1 MKSIDKFTKKFFDKP
16 IHSAIAS
23 NYLSGLFETEG
34 RFSLESVARQHNISY
49 EKVHHFV
56 SDSLSWNEQEMND
69 RRLLFLNRHKFTKT
83 KSDGVLALDDTQ
95 FVKYGSHTDGVSRQH
110 CGNTGRDENCL
121 TVVTSHYADSRKN
134 FPCFAS
140 TYYKG
145 EETKLELAISQIDSF
160 FALGLDCGYVTFD
173 SWYLTKDVVR
183 AVESHNKLFV
193 SVPKINRV
201 FFYWGK
207 RLDARS
213 LVTASSTTDVCF
225 DKKVTVKDMGGYRLI
240 IKDGQIFL
248 SNDFES
254 STEEVIAMYRQRW
267 TIDENYRKMKDKL
280 NLEGFQMRK
289 PASILRH
296 FYLVFLAF
304 TFFVWAKITNI
315 FSRISAGT
323 IEKVSDL
330 CRVIRNLSV
339 FQRAKM
345 KINDLLSLLQLKPN
359 FQV

>member
-1 MKSIDKFTKKFFDKP
+1 MKSIDKFTQKFFQKS

-23 NYLSGLFETEG
+23 KYISGLYETEG
-34 RFSLESVARQHNISY
+34 RFSLDAVAKKYNISY
-49 EKVHHFV
+49 EKVHHFM
-56 SDSLSWNEQEMND
+56 SDSTAWNEDEVNNQ
-69 RRLLFLNRHKFTKT
+69 RLKFLNRHKFTKT
-83 KSDGVLALDDTQ
+83 KANGVLALDDTQ
-95 FVKYGSHTDGVSRQH
+95 FIKYGKHTDGVSWQH
-110 CGNTGRDENCL
+110 CGNTGRSENCL
-121 TVVTSHYADSRKN
+121 TVVTSHYADPHKN

-140 TYYKG
+140 TYYSG

-160 FALGLDCGYVTFD
+160 FALGLDCEYVTFD
-173 SWYLTKDVVR
+173 SWYLTKTVVR
-183 AVESHNKLFV
+183 AVESHHKLFV

-201 FFYWGK
+201 FSYWGK

-225 DKKVTVKDMGGYRLI
+225 DKKVTVKDMGRYRLI
-240 IKDGQIFL
+240 IQDGQMFL
-248 SNDFES
+248 SNDFKS
-254 STEEVIAMYRQRW
+254 SAEQVIAKYRQRW

-296 FYLVFLAF
+296 FYLCFLAF
-304 TFFVWAKITNI
+304 TFFVWAKVKNI
-315 FSRISAGT
+315 FSRICTSA

-330 CRVIRNLSV
+330 CQVVRNLSI

-345 KINDLLSLLQLKPN
+345 QINDLLSLLQLKPN

>member
-1 MKSIDKFTKKFFDKP
+1 MKSIDKFTQKFFDKS
-16 IHSAIAS
+16 IHCAIAS
-23 NYLSGLFETEG
+23 NYLSSLFETEG
-34 RFSLESVARQHNISY
+34 RFSLETVAREHNISY
-49 EKVHHFV
+49 EKVHHFI
-56 SDSLSWNEQEMND
+56 SDSVAWNEEEVNNE
-69 RRLLFLNRHKFTKT
+69 RLIFLNQHKFTKT
-83 KSDGVLALDDTQ
+83 KDTGVLALDDTQ
-95 FVKYGSHTDGVSRQH
+95 FIKCGKHTDGVSWQH

-121 TVVTSHYADSRKN
+121 TVVTSHYTDPHKN

-140 TYYKG
+140 TYYSG

-160 FALGLDCGYVTFD
+160 FTLGLDCGCITFD
-173 SWYLTKDVVR
+173 SWYLTKSVVR
-183 AVESHNKLFV
+183 AVEKHHKLFV

-201 FFYWGK
+201 FSYWGK

-213 LVTASSTTDVCF
+213 LVTASSTTGVCF
-225 DKKVTVKDMGGYRLI
+225 DKKVTVKDMGRYRLI
-240 IKDGQIFL
+240 IQDGQMFL
-248 SNDFES
+248 SNDFKS
-254 STEEVIAMYRQRW
+254 STEGVIAKYRQRW

-296 FYLVFLAF
+296 LYLVFLAF
-304 TFFVWAKITNI
+304 TFFVWVKTKHI
-315 FSRISAGT
+315 FSRIFTGT

-330 CRVIRNLSV
+330 CQVIRNLSI

-345 KINDLLSLLQLKPN
+345 QISDLLSLLQLKPN